1 MYILLLVF
9 MTMGLIDGLF
19 KLQSSN
25 NIKHSK
31 NLWDFLFPN

>member
-1 MYILLLVF
+1 MYALIVIFGIMGFLD
-9 MTMGLIDGLF
+9 GLI

-25 NIKHSK
+25 NISHSK

>member
-1 MYILLLVF
+1 MYFLLIIF
-9 MTMGLIDGLF
+9 MTMGLIDGLL

>member
-1 MYILLLVF
+1 MYILIVVF
-9 MTMGLIDGLF
+9 GIMGLIDGLI

-25 NIKHSK
+25 NIRHSK